1 MMNHWQF
8 LQRHEVL
15 GVALLF
21 ILTGIAQLVN
31 VIFRLDFI
39 YFIAPSGLDAN
50 GSLGRGIILL
60 TGLLFFGVGVAILW
74 YHFR

>member
-1 MMNHWQF
+1 MMHPWQF

-21 ILTGIAQLVN
+21 ILKGIAQLVN

-39 YFIAPSGLDAN
+39 YLIAPSGLDAN
-50 GSLGRGIILL
+50 GSS
-60 TGLLFFGVGVAILW
+60 
-74 YHFR
+74 